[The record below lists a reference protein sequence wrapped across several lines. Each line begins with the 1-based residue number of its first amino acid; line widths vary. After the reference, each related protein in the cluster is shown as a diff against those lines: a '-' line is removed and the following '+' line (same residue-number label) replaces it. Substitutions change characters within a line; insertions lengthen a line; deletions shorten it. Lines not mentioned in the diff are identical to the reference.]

1 MFRRRNSREL
11 CEKPR
16 HGEECDHQC
25 GDAFLHEINLVPMP
39 WALGL
44 GITGGMFES
53 STLARLSVLIRRTT
67 NKFRSARANVRVVQA
82 GDGASFAVEAFA
94 QCAAIGEMIRQNFD

>member
-1 MFRRRNSREL
+1 
-11 CEKPR
+11 
-16 HGEECDHQC
+16 
-25 GDAFLHEINLVPMP
+25 MP

-94 QCAAIGEMIRQNFD
+94 QLGTICKMRRQDFNGDNSIEASIMGFINLAHSARTDRGEYFVWP